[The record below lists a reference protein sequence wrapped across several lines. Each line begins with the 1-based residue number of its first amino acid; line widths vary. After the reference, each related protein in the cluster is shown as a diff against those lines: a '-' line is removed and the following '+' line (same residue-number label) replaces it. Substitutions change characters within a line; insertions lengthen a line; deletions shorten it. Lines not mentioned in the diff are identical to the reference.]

1 MAKALAIIAVG
12 LTRRQVSAD
21 TPHLAALAQRG
32 SAAPMSS
39 VLPAVTCSAQASLLT
54 GLSPQEHGVVGNGW
68 MDPESREVALWRQA
82 NTLVTGEKL
91 YETVKRREPDA
102 VTAKLFWWWNMGA
115 EVDLS
120 ITPRPHYPADGRKI
134 VDTYSSPTSFGEDLV
149 GSLGPF
155 PFFDFWGPRSGLPSS
170 RWIADAAIRTLE
182 GHQPA
187 LTLVYLPHL
196 DYDHQRFGPDDPRSI
211 QAVTEADALVG
222 DIHAAAKQVDAALLV
237 ISEYGIRP
245 VTRAVELN
253 RVLRRAGLLSVRES
267 PTGERLD
274 VFASRAFAVVDH
286 QLAHIYCDSTESV
299 VAAREALTEVP
310 GVASLHAG
318 SERGE
323 LGLDHARAGDLIALA
338 ERDSWFH
345 YPYWLDDSKAP
356 DFAPTVDI
364 HSKPGYDPCEL
375 FTDPKL
381 ALPAVRVAR
390 RLAQKKLGFRTLMDV
405 VSQDPTQVRGSHGL
419 LPESPEHGPI
429 FVCSE
434 PFSDCGG
441 EPEASVEWSS
451 FRERA
456 LALMELA

>member
-1 MAKALAIIAVG
+1 MRRVVIVNLVGMTPALLEHAPK
-12 LTRRQVSAD
+12 LRE
-21 TPHLAALAQRG
+21 LAEGGAC
-32 SAAPMSS
+32 APMTA

-54 GLSPQEHGVVGNGW
+54 GLSPEEHGAVGNGW

-134 VDTYSSPTSFGEDLV
+134 VDTYSSPTSYGEDLV
-149 GSLGPF
+149 GALGPF

-182 GHQPA
+182 EHKPA

-196 DYDHQRFGPDDPRSI
+196 DYDHQRFGPDDPRSV
-211 QAVTEADALVG
+211 QAVKEADQLVA
-222 DIHAAAKQVDAALLV
+222 DIHAAAQSQDAALIV
-237 ISEYGIRP
+237 CSEYGIRP
-245 VTRAVELN
+245 VSRAVELN
-253 RVLRRAGLLSVRES
+253 RALRRADLLSVRRS
-267 PTGERLD
+267 PTGEMLD

-286 QLAHIYCDSTESV
+286 QLAHIYCDSRESIT
-299 VAAREALTEVP
+299 AAREALESLP
-310 GVASLHAG
+310 GVASLHSGEA
-318 SERGE
+318 RAE
-323 LGLDHARAGDLIALA
+323 LGLDHPRAGDLIALA
-338 ERDSWFH
+338 ERDAWFH
-345 YPYWLDDSKAP
+345 YPYWLEESAAP

-364 HSKPGYDPCEL
+364 HRKPGYDPCEL

-381 ALPAVRVAR
+381 ALPALRVAR

-405 VSQDPTQVRGSHGL
+405 VSQDPSQVRGSHGL
-419 LPESPEHGPI
+419 LPETPEHGPL
-429 FVCSE
+429 FLCSE
-434 PFSDCGG
+434 PFSACGG
-441 EPEASVEWSS
+441 EPEGSVEWSS

-456 LALMELA
+456 LSLMELA